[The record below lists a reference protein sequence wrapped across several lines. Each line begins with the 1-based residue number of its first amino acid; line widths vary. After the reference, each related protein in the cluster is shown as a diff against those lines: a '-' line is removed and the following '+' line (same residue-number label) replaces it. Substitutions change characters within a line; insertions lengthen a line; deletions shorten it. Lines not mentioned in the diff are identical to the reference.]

1 MSNVLKEVDVLIV
14 GVGPA
19 GGSAAKIAAEAGLTV
34 FAVEKKKTIG
44 SPVQCAEFIPLPM
57 SKYAADLPVRR
68 QKITGMKSFLP
79 SGEVEETDFPGLMI
93 DRQKFDEDIAN
104 NAKKAGAEIIEG
116 AQLVS
121 LDAKA
126 NLASVTQNDTTFEI
140 KYKTL
145 IAADG
150 PHSKVAKCLGLPELD
165 TVSTRQ
171 YTVPLKKAYFD
182 TDIWISDEFPG
193 GYAWMFPKGEWANLG
208 LGINKEIDSDLKA
221 PLDRLHKQLI
231 DQGLL
236 GEEITYRTGGAIPV
250 GGLREKLIYDNVIFV
265 GDAAGLTHPITGAG
279 ISAGVMSG
287 EMAGEAVALLL
298 NDGDQDALADYEE
311 EVRDQFEVTLNRAV
325 KTRQWLK
332 KVWRTQSANED
343 KTMRKGWIAF
353 EEYMQS
359 DSSQLK
365 NVPA

>member
-1 MSNVLKEVDVLIV
+1 MLPVVKKEVDVFVV

-19 GGSAAKIAAEAGLTV
+19 GGSAAKIAAEAGLSV

-57 SKYAADLPVRR
+57 SQYAAESPVRR

-79 SGEVEETDFPGLMI
+79 SGETEETDFPGLMI

-104 NAKKAGAEIIEG
+104 NAKNAGAEIIAG
-116 AQLVS
+116 AQLTA
-121 LDAKA
+121 LDADNNIA
-126 NLASVTQNDTTFEI
+126 TATQGDTTFEI
-140 KYKTL
+140 TYKTL

-150 PHSKVAKCLGLPELD
+150 PHSKVAKSIGLPELD

-171 YTVPLKKAYFD
+171 YTMPLKKAYFD
-182 TDIWISDEFPG
+182 TDIWISDEYPG

-208 LGINKEIDSDLKA
+208 LGINKDIDANLKD

-250 GGLREKLIYDNVIFV
+250 GGMRDQLIYGNIVFV

-287 EMAGEAVALLL
+287 EMAGEAVSLFLK
-298 NDGDQDALADYEE
+298 GDEDALADYDE

-325 KTRQWLK
+325 NTRQWLK
-332 KVWRTQSANED
+332 KVWRTQQAND
-343 KTMRKGWIAF
+343 DAIMRKGWIAF
-353 EEYMQS
+353 EEYMQ
-359 DSSQLK
+359 QEK
-365 NVPA
+365 TPA

>member
-1 MSNVLKEVDVLIV
+1 MSIVSNVEVNKDVDVLVV

-19 GGSAAKIAAEAGLTV
+19 GGSAAKIAAEAGLSV
-34 FAVEKKKTIG
+34 FAVEKKQTIG

-57 SKYAADLPVRR
+57 SKYAAASPVRR

-79 SGEVEETDFPGLMI
+79 SGEMEETNFPGLMI
-93 DRQKFDEDIAN
+93 DRQQFDEDIAN
-104 NAKKAGAEIIEG
+104 NAKNAGAEILSG

-121 LDAKA
+121 LDANNNVA
-126 NLASVTQNDTTFEI
+126 TVTQGDNTLSI
-140 KYKTL
+140 NYKVL

-208 LGINKEIDSDLKA
+208 LGINKDIDSNLKA
-221 PLDRLHKQLI
+221 PLDRLHKQLVEE
-231 DQGLL
+231 GLL

-250 GGLREKLIYDNVIFV
+250 GGLRDKLIHNNIVFV

-287 EMAGEAVALLL
+287 EMAGEAVSQYLQ
-298 NDGDQDALADYEE
+298 GDDEALADYEE
-311 EVRDQFEVTLNRAV
+311 EIRDQFEVTLNRAV
-325 KTRQWLK
+325 KTRTWLK
-332 KVWRTQSANED
+332 KVWRTQQAND
-343 KTMRKGWIAF
+343 DTVMRKGWIAF
-353 EEYMQS
+353 DEYMQPE
-359 DSSQLK
+359 K
-365 NVPA
+365 TPA

>member
-1 MSNVLKEVDVLIV
+1 MIAVPVKVDVLVI

-19 GGSAAKIAAEAGLTV
+19 GGSAAKIAAENGLSV
-34 FAVEKKKTIG
+34 CAIEKKQSIG

-57 SKYAADLPVRR
+57 SAYASESPVRL

-79 SGEVEETDFPGLMI
+79 SGDVEETEFPGLMI
-93 DRQKFDEDIAN
+93 DRQKFDEDIAK
-104 NAKKAGAEIIEG
+104 NAEQAGAVIVEG
-116 AQLVS
+116 AQLVA
-121 LDAKA
+121 LDSENNVATIFRNKE
-126 NLASVTQNDTTFEI
+126 SQNNEQI
-140 KYKTL
+140 YIEYNVL

-171 YTVPLKKAYFD
+171 YTVPLKKEYFD
-182 TDIWISDEFPG
+182 TDIWLSDEYPG

-208 LGINKEIDSDLKA
+208 LGANKAIDNDLKA

-236 GEEITYRTGGAIPV
+236 GEEIVYRTGGAIPV
-250 GGLREKLIYDNVIFV
+250 GGLRDKLFIDNIVFA

-287 EMAGEAVALLL
+287 EMAGEAVATWLK
-298 NDGDQDALADYEE
+298 GDDEALEDYEE
-311 EVRDQFEVTLNRAV
+311 EIRDQFEVTLNRAV

-332 KVWRTQSANED
+332 KIWRTQQAQDD
-343 KTMRKGWIAF
+343 KVMRKGWIAF
-353 EEYMQS
+353 DEYMQS
-359 DSSQLK
+359 ESLS
-365 NVPA
+365 A

>member
-1 MSNVLKEVDVLIV
+1 MPVFMTKIIKQIDVLVV

-19 GGSAAKIAAEAGLTV
+19 GGSAAKIAADAGLNV

-44 SPVQCAEFIPLPM
+44 APVQCAEFIPLPM
-57 SKYAADLPVRR
+57 SKYAPTAPVRR

-79 SGEVEETDFPGLMI
+79 SGEVEKTDFPGLMI

-104 NAKKAGAEIIEG
+104 NAINAGAEILAG

-121 LDAKA
+121 LDMHRSTATVMQGDQIIEVIYRA
-126 NLASVTQNDTTFEI
+126 
-140 KYKTL
+140 L

-182 TDIWISDEFPG
+182 TDIWVSDEFPG

-208 LGINKEIDSDLKA
+208 LGINKDIDHNLKD

-231 DQGLL
+231 DEGLL

-250 GGLREKLIYDNVIFV
+250 GGLREKLIFSNIVFV

-287 EMAGEAVALLL
+287 EMAGEAVSQYLKGDDEALV
-298 NDGDQDALADYEE
+298 DYEE
-311 EVRDQFEVTLNRAV
+311 EIRDQFEVTLKRAV
-325 KTRQWLK
+325 NTRLWLK
-332 KVWRTQSANED
+332 KVWRTQQAHDDSV
-343 KTMRKGWIAF
+343 MRKGWIAF

-359 DSSQLK
+359 EKL
-365 NVPA
+365 PAY